1 MNQRLLMS
9 ILTGWLLAFFGPVA
23 ISAQEGFRI
32 VCGPYLQNVSEKE
45 ATVMW
50 ITNRNAVSWV
60 EIAPDD
66 GMNFYAEARPQ
77 FYQTNFGKKLIGT
90 VHAVRVTGLQ
100 KGTSYRY
107 RIYSKEVIEETPY
120 FVQYGK
126 VAATD
131 VYTRRPYRFTTLDY
145 ARPATSFAV
154 VNDIHADHETFSALM
169 ETQKDKKLDF
179 VVFNGDMLSNMSSE
193 EQLIEGF
200 LGQAVRLFAAET
212 PVFYARGNHETRGLF
227 SPQYIR
233 YFPTSTGQPY
243 YAFRQ
248 GPAFFIVLDGG
259 EDKPDND
266 IEYHDLAA
274 FDAYRAAEVD
284 WLREV
289 VNSEAFK
296 EAPVKIAIMHVPPV
310 GSTWHGPLE
319 VKKHF
324 MPILNKAG
332 IRVMLC
338 AHLHQYT
345 YIAPGEEGNDFPI
358 LINSHKHI
366 LEIDVN
372 GQDIRIQ
379 IKDTEGKIF
388 KTFNF

>member
-1 MNQRLLMS
+1 MNQRLLIS
-9 ILTGWLLAFFGPVA
+9 VFIGWLLTLLGPVA
-23 ISAQEGFRI
+23 ISAQEDFRI
-32 VCGPYLQNVSEKE
+32 LCGPYLQNVNENE
-45 ATVMW
+45 VTVMW
-50 ITNRNAVSWV
+50 ITNHKAVSWV

-77 FYQTNFGKKLIGT
+77 FFQTNFGKKLIGT

-120 FVQYGK
+120 FVHYGK

-131 VYTRRPYRFTTLDY
+131 VYTRKPYRFTTLDY
-145 ARPATSFAV
+145 TQPSTSFAV

-193 EQLIEGF
+193 EQLMEGF
-200 LGQAVRLFAAET
+200 LSQAVRLFAAET

-266 IEYHDLAA
+266 IEYHGLAA

-296 EAPVKIAIMHVPPV
+296 ESPVKIAIMHVPPV

-338 AHLHQYT
+338 AHLHQYK
-345 YIAPGEEGNDFPI
+345 YIAAGEEGNEFPI
-358 LINSHKHI
+358 LINSNKHI
-366 LEIDVN
+366 LETEVN
-372 GQDIRIQ
+372 GKEIRIQ
-379 IKDTEGKIF
+379 MKDTEGKIF